1 MLDWKMRPTLYFIRL
16 MSVFFV
22 LFFVLRFAFLWVY
35 PETFADLSISEIIY
49 AMLKGA
55 WFMDSS
61 ITLVFLGIP
70 FLFTYLPLPWFSSS
84 WYLKLVGWYAFI
96 LFFVFA
102 LIAIGD
108 LQYFGMVHRHT
119 GHELAAA
126 MQTSMYAM
134 ITMLI
139 SAYGWQML
147 ALLLVMLASIF
158 TWKRWMMPHP
168 EVEFIPLGWWRIPT
182 IILMFLLILLTMR
195 GGIES
200 KPIQSV
206 FAYNEGSM
214 AQGHLTLN
222 GVFATLHSLHQ
233 SHMRVPEFMSEPE
246 AEHIVRQ
253 VYDSPYEVY
262 PDNKYPLM
270 RVRSSM
276 DAPQDK
282 LNVVILLLESW
293 DPDFIDITRELAGK
307 KPYNVTPNYNALAK
321 KGRLYTNFY
330 ANGQRSIDGIAALIA
345 GIPRMPGAGGLG
357 EGIET
362 NGIGWLGNI
371 AKKQGYQTSFLSG
384 SYRHSF
390 YMDKIAPLAG
400 FDTYYGS
407 EDLTPLHPNPPT
419 SYWGGWDYDLF
430 MAGHK
435 LYTQS
440 KQPFLSVM
448 FSVSTHAPWA
458 LPEPRFQKFKGNS
471 DAERFLN
478 TMYYTDWALGKFFAA
493 VEKSNY
499 AKNTIFMLLADHAS
513 GNMPHPNMREQYN
526 IPLLV
531 LGSNIKPGLDDRLS
545 SQIDL
550 IPTLIDLAGWKDA
563 TYASLGMSLVDPRV
577 KRSVIFGRDAM
588 TGRIEDNGT
597 LVVRS
602 LDRLVYSE
610 GDAALIPHT
619 EKRLQAQVQVLL
631 HAWQHN
637 TLMKQ
642 GE

>member
-1 MLDWKMRPTLYFIRL
+1 MLDWKRRPTLYFIRL

-22 LFFVLRFAFLWVY
+22 LFFMLRLAFLWLY
-35 PETFADLSISEIIY
+35 PETFAELTLGDIVY

-61 ITLVFLGIP
+61 ITMVFLGIP
-70 FLFTYLPLPWFSSS
+70 FLLTYLPLKWFTSQL
-84 WYLKLVGWYAFI
+84 YLKLVGWYAFVV
-96 LFFVFA
+96 LFAFA

-126 MQTSMYAM
+126 MQTSTQAM
-134 ITMLI
+134 VDMLV

-147 ALLLVMLASIF
+147 ILAILMLGSAF
-158 TWKRWMMPHP
+158 VWKRYMMPHP
-168 EVEFIPLGWWRIPT
+168 ETSYLKLGWKRIPFFVV
-182 IILMFLLILLTMR
+182 MFLLILLTMR

-222 GVFATLHSLHQ
+222 GVFATLHSLKQ
-233 SHMRVPEFMSEPE
+233 SHMRVPHFMPEEE
-246 AEHIVRQ
+246 AERIVRQ
-253 VYDSPYEVY
+253 IYASPFETY
-262 PDNKYPLM
+262 PDPDYPLM
-270 RVRSSM
+270 RERSPM
-276 DAPQDK
+276 RTQDK
-282 LNVVILLLESW
+282 PYNIVIFLLESW

-307 KPYNVTPNYNALAK
+307 KPYGVTPNFNALAK

-345 GIPRMPGAGGLG
+345 GIPRVPGAGGLG
-357 EGIET
+357 EGIEI
-362 NGIGWLGNI
+362 NGIGWMGDI

-384 SYRHSF
+384 SFRHSF

-407 EDLTPLHPNPPT
+407 EDLTPLHPNPPK
-419 SYWGGWDYDLF
+419 SHWGGWDYDLF
-430 MAGHK
+430 MAGEK
-435 LYTQS
+435 LYESS

-448 FSVSTHAPWA
+448 FSVSTHTPWA
-458 LPEPRFQKFKGNS
+458 LPEPRFKKFKGNS
-471 DAERFLN
+471 DKERFLN
-478 TMYYTDWALGKFFAA
+478 TMYYTDWALGKFFEAA
-493 VEKSNY
+493 EKSDY
-499 AKNTIFMLLADHAS
+499 MDNTIFLFLADHAS
-513 GNMPHPNMREQYN
+513 GNMPHPNMREQYK

-531 LGSNIKPGLDDRLS
+531 VGPNIPQGLDDTLS

-550 IPTLIDLAGWKDA
+550 IPTLMDWAGWGKS
-563 TYASLGMSLVDPRV
+563 TYASLGMSMAESRD

-602 LDRLVYSE
+602 LDRMVYQE
-610 GDAALIPHT
+610 GEGQEVLDN
-619 EKRLQAQVQVLL
+619 EKRLKAQVQVLL

-637 TLMKQ
+637 TLMKV
-642 GE
+642 EH